1 MNLEKLR
8 SKLGKENLSAV
19 FGEITKISA
28 TSIEIRGLKT
38 GVGDIIKLV
47 SNENEN
53 LNTLAMVV
61 EIKEQFSYLSPF
73 SFIEGFKIG
82 DRAFISDA
90 GMQIGVSDE
99 LLGRVVDP
107 FMRPKDGKGAIEA
120 TKYMPIMRAPIDAM
134 KRGLKTG
141 VGDIIKLVSNENENL
156 NTLAMVVEIK
166 EQFSYLS
173 PFSFIE
179 GFKIGDRAFISDAGM
194 QIGVSDELL
203 GRVVDPFMRPKD
215 GKGAIEATKYMPIMR
230 APIDAMK
237 RGLIE
242 EVFPVGVK
250 TIDALLTCGVGQ
262 KLGIFAGSG
271 VGKST
276 LMGMIVKNSKAP
288 IKVVALIGERG
299 REIPEFIQKNLGGK
313 LDDTVIIVATSD
325 DSALMRKYG
334 AFCAMSVAEYFKEQ
348 GKDVLFIM
356 DSVTRFAMA
365 QREIGLALGE
375 PPTTK
380 GYPPSVLSLL
390 PQLME
395 RTGKEEGK
403 GTITAFFT
411 VLVDGD
417 DMSDP
422 IADQSRS
429 ILDGHIVLSRELTDF
444 GIYPPINIQN
454 SASRVMGDI
463 ISPEHKLWARKFKR
477 LNSLLKENEVLLRIG
492 AYQKGSD
499 KELDEAIA
507 KKEFM
512 QKFLGQNPE
521 ESFEFEETIRLLS
534 QIDANVA
541 PNAMQ

>member
-19 FGEITKISA
+19 FGEITKIST
-28 TSIEIRGLKT
+28 TSIEI
-38 GVGDIIKLV
+38 
-47 SNENEN
+47 
-53 LNTLAMVV
+53 
-61 EIKEQFSYLSPF
+61 
-73 SFIEGFKIG
+73 
-82 DRAFISDA
+82 
-90 GMQIGVSDE
+90 
-99 LLGRVVDP
+99 
-107 FMRPKDGKGAIEA
+107 
-120 TKYMPIMRAPIDAM
+120 
-134 KRGLKTG
+134 RGLKTG

-512 QKFLGQNPE
+512 QKFLGQNSE

-541 PNAMQ
+541 PSAVQQNINMGSSNATLPNPNLK

>member
-8 SKLGKENLSAV
+8 SKLGKENLSAI

-38 GVGDIIKLV
+38 GVGDIVKLV

-107 FMRPKDGKGAIEA
+107 FMRPKDGKGAIE
-120 TKYMPIMRAPIDAM
+120 
-134 KRGLKTG
+134 
-141 VGDIIKLVSNENENL
+141 VS
-156 NTLAMVVEIK
+156 
-166 EQFSYLS
+166 
-173 PFSFIE
+173 
-179 GFKIGDRAFISDAGM
+179 
-194 QIGVSDELL
+194 
-203 GRVVDPFMRPKD
+203 
-215 GKGAIEATKYMPIMR
+215 KYMPIMR

-375 PPTTK
+375 PPATK

-454 SASRVMGDI
+454 SASRVMSDI

-499 KELDEAIA
+499 KELDEAIS

-521 ESFEFEETIRLLS
+521 ESFEFNQTLELLS
-534 QIDANVA
+534 QIDAPNTPLLPTQNINVGSA
-541 PNAMQ
+541 SATLPNPNLK

>member
-1 MNLEKLR
+1 MGLEKLR
-8 SKLGKENLSAV
+8 SKIASQSLASV
-19 FGEITKISA
+19 FGQITKISS
-28 TSIEIRGLKT
+28 TSIEINGLKT
-38 GVGDIIKLV
+38 SIGDIIKIV
-47 SNENEN
+47 SSEDESKEAM
-53 LNTLAMVV
+53 AMVV
-61 EIKEQFSYLSPF
+61 EVDENLSYLSPF
-73 SFIEGFKIG
+73 GFVEGFKIG
-82 DRAFISDA
+82 DRAFINDA

-107 FMRPKDGKGAIEA
+107 FMRPKDGKGSIEA
-120 TKYMPIMRAPIDAM
+120 SK
-134 KRGLKTG
+134 
-141 VGDIIKLVSNENENL
+141 
-156 NTLAMVVEIK
+156 
-166 EQFSYLS
+166 F
-173 PFSFIE
+173 
-179 GFKIGDRAFISDAGM
+179 
-194 QIGVSDELL
+194 
-203 GRVVDPFMRPKD
+203 
-215 GKGAIEATKYMPIMR
+215 MPIMR

-288 IKVVALIGERG
+288 IKVIALIGERG

-395 RTGKEEGK
+395 RAGKEEGK

-463 ISPEHKLWARKFKR
+463 ISDEHKLAARKFKR

-492 AYQKGSD
+492 AYQKGAD
-499 KELDEAIA
+499 KELDQAIA
-507 KKEFM
+507 KKDFM
-512 QKFLGQNPE
+512 QQFLSQNPE
-521 ESFEFEETIRLLS
+521 ESFEFEDTINMLKM
-534 QIDANVA
+534 IDT
-541 PNAMQ
+541 Q

>member
-8 SKLGKENLSAV
+8 SKLGKENLSAI

-38 GVGDIIKLV
+38 GVGDIV
-47 SNENEN
+47 
-53 LNTLAMVV
+53 
-61 EIKEQFSYLSPF
+61 
-73 SFIEGFKIG
+73 
-82 DRAFISDA
+82 
-90 GMQIGVSDE
+90 
-99 LLGRVVDP
+99 
-107 FMRPKDGKGAIEA
+107 
-120 TKYMPIMRAPIDAM
+120 
-134 KRGLKTG
+134 
-141 VGDIIKLVSNENENL
+141 KLVSNENENL

-521 ESFEFEETIRLLS
+521 ESFEFEETIGLLS

-541 PNAMQ
+541 PSAVQQNINMGSSNATLPNPNLK

>member
-28 TSIEIRGLKT
+28 TSIEI
-38 GVGDIIKLV
+38 
-47 SNENEN
+47 
-53 LNTLAMVV
+53 
-61 EIKEQFSYLSPF
+61 
-73 SFIEGFKIG
+73 
-82 DRAFISDA
+82 
-90 GMQIGVSDE
+90 
-99 LLGRVVDP
+99 
-107 FMRPKDGKGAIEA
+107 
-120 TKYMPIMRAPIDAM
+120 
-134 KRGLKTG
+134 RGLKTG

-521 ESFEFEETIRLLS
+521 ESFEFEETIGLLS

-541 PNAMQ
+541 PSAVQQNINMGSSNATLPNPNLK

>member
-28 TSIEIRGLKT
+28 TSIEI
-38 GVGDIIKLV
+38 
-47 SNENEN
+47 
-53 LNTLAMVV
+53 
-61 EIKEQFSYLSPF
+61 
-73 SFIEGFKIG
+73 
-82 DRAFISDA
+82 
-90 GMQIGVSDE
+90 
-99 LLGRVVDP
+99 
-107 FMRPKDGKGAIEA
+107 
-120 TKYMPIMRAPIDAM
+120 
-134 KRGLKTG
+134 RGLKTG

-499 KELDEAIA
+499 KELDEAIV
-507 KKEFM
+507 KKEFI

-521 ESFEFEETIRLLS
+521 ESFEFEETIGLLS

-541 PNAMQ
+541 PSAVQQNINMGSSNATLPNPNLK

>member
-8 SKLGKENLSAV
+8 SKLGKENLSAI

-38 GVGDIIKLV
+38 GVGDIV
-47 SNENEN
+47 
-53 LNTLAMVV
+53 
-61 EIKEQFSYLSPF
+61 
-73 SFIEGFKIG
+73 
-82 DRAFISDA
+82 
-90 GMQIGVSDE
+90 
-99 LLGRVVDP
+99 
-107 FMRPKDGKGAIEA
+107 
-120 TKYMPIMRAPIDAM
+120 
-134 KRGLKTG
+134 
-141 VGDIIKLVSNENENL
+141 KLVSNENENL

-237 RGLIE
+237 RGLIK

-454 SASRVMGDI
+454 SASRVMSDI

-499 KELDEAIA
+499 KELDEAIS

-521 ESFEFEETIRLLS
+521 ESFEFNQTLELLS
-534 QIDANVA
+534 QIDTPNTPLPPTQNINVGSA
-541 PNAMQ
+541 SATLPNPNLK